1 MFVQHDAMLKNMFL
15 QIQHFENVYV
25 IFKVPIFQ
33 QTTTTKP
40 PTSNKEQKKQ
50 RSKEAKKQ
58 RSKEASKQTNSKQQ
72 TNKKQGLLWRINL
85 NITYSMP
92 HI

>member
-1 MFVQHDAMLKNMFL
+1 MLKNMFL

-58 RSKEASKQTNSKQQ
+58 RSKEANKQASKQTANNKQ
-72 TNKKQGLLWRINL
+72 TKNKDCYDVS
-85 NITYSMP
+85 T
-92 HI
+92 